1 MRWGVLGTDKEHV
14 QVGAGADIVAY
25 PVADGKL
32 LNVAAFVY
40 VYPDFLSSCIRH
52 SISMSPDLSPRQ
64 SP

>member
-1 MRWGVLGTDKEHV
+1 MRWRVLGADKEHV
-14 QVGAGADIVAY
+14 QMGVGGDIVAY

-40 VYPDFLSSCIRH
+40 VYPDFLSSCIRNP
-52 SISMSPDLSPRQ
+52 ISMSPDLSPRQ